1 MTSTDDLIAVLHRY
15 NLTPMALPDDIL
27 KQAADRLAEYRDKL
41 LEIQV
46 HLEGSYK
53 ALEGGVAYIER
64 LERVVVA
71 AQRMK
76 DQKWSSVEK
85 DNMEFRCITTCFVLD
100 ELRDTLKQLDD
111 AS

>member
-15 NLTPMALPDDIL
+15 DHTPMALPDDIL

-41 LEIQV
+41 LEIEM

-64 LERVVVA
+64 LERVA
-71 AQRMK
+71 AAAREYIGCWE
-76 DQKWSSVEK
+76 DRCATKWSALHEAV
-85 DNMEFRCITTCFVLD
+85 R
-100 ELRDTLKQLDD
+100 QLDKG